1 LNRFLHN
8 DKLMMLVSLLLAFVI
23 WALVVFGPSNTQE
36 RVITGVPISTT
47 LNDYASE
54 TLNLQITSGADA
66 TATVKVRGLR
76 SVVGRLSASDITI
89 IADTGNVIKEGTY
102 TLPLRVTSRGDYT
115 IVSVAGP
122 DGNNDSVTISCD
134 AWREARLPVSV
145 EMSKLTV
152 TDSKNYQIGTAVVSN
167 AVLKDGLIT
176 LSGPRTDIN
185 RIDKV
190 VAVISEED
198 AISETAVYTASL
210 QARDA
215 NGQVIN
221 SVKFVNAEDGK
232 VSVVVPVLVYREVDL
247 KPIPVHVPAG
257 FADQTNLVT
266 VSPSKLEL
274 WGDPKEIDDYINSVK
289 QKLTVD
295 FDHLTP
301 DDSNTISLDSIPIK
315 PTGSI
320 RLLNGE
326 ESLALKMNLSGI
338 IQKEFKV
345 TLSSANFTV
354 NGLADGYTVTTKQT
368 VSVKLCGRAQVIN
381 SLRASD
387 IRLIA
392 TVTQTTEG
400 SHMLT
405 ARVEVPNKTGVWA
418 FYDDGTAGKSVS
430 VEIKK

>member
-1 LNRFLHN
+1 
-8 DKLMMLVSLLLAFVI
+8 M
-23 WALVVFGPSNTQE
+23 
-36 RVITGVPISTT
+36 
-47 LNDYASE
+47 
-54 TLNLQITSGADA
+54 
-66 TATVKVRGLR
+66 
-76 SVVGRLSASDITI
+76 
-89 IADTGNVIKEGTY
+89 
-102 TLPLRVTSRGDYT
+102 
-115 IVSVAGP
+115 
-122 DGNNDSVTISCD
+122 
-134 AWREARLPVSV
+134 
-145 EMSKLTV
+145 
-152 TDSKNYQIGTAVVSN
+152 
-167 AVLKDGLIT
+167 
-176 LSGPRTDIN
+176 
-185 RIDKV
+185 
-190 VAVISEED
+190 
-198 AISETAVYTASL
+198 

-266 VSPSKLEL
+266 VSPSKLEV
-274 WGDPKEIDDYINSVK
+274 WGDPKEIDDFINSVK
-289 QKLTVD
+289 QQLTVD

-301 DDSNTISLDSIPIK
+301 DKSNTISLDSIPLK

-326 ESLALKMNLSGI
+326 ESLALKVNLSGI

-368 VSVKLCGRAQVIN
+368 VTVKLCGRAQVIN